1 MKGHMKPSTRE
12 KPDHTTLHVGTNNL
26 NSDRPPDL
34 IAKSILGLAI
44 TLKNNWQ
51 NVSVSKIIMR
61 NDNFD
66 EKGMEIN
73 DYLKQFCAK
82 KNIFFDKPY

>member
-1 MKGHMKPSTRE
+1 MKGHMKPSMRE

-34 IAKSILGLAI
+34 IAKSILRLAI

-51 NVSVSKIIMR
+51 NVSMIMR
-61 NDNFD
+61 NGNFD
-66 EKGMEIN
+66 EKGMEIMV
-73 DYLKQFCAK
+73 
-82 KNIFFDKPY
+82 I

>member
-1 MKGHMKPSTRE
+1 MKGHMKPSMRE

-34 IAKSILGLAI
+34 IAKSILRLAI

-51 NVSVSKIIMR
+51 NVSMIMC

-66 EKGMEIN
+66 EKGMEIMV
-73 DYLKQFCAK
+73 
-82 KNIFFDKPY
+82 I

>member
-1 MKGHMKPSTRE
+1 MKGHMKPSMRE

-34 IAKSILGLAI
+34 IAKSILRLAI

-51 NVSVSKIIMR
+51 NVSMIMR

-66 EKGMEIN
+66 EKGMEIMV
-73 DYLKQFCAK
+73 
-82 KNIFFDKPY
+82 I

>member
-1 MKGHMKPSTRE
+1 MKGHMKPSMRE
-12 KPDHTTLHVGTNNL
+12 KPDHTNLHVGTNNL

-34 IAKSILGLAI
+34 IAKSILRLAI

-51 NVSVSKIIMR
+51 NVSMIMR

-66 EKGMEIN
+66 EKGMEIMV
-73 DYLKQFCAK
+73 
-82 KNIFFDKPY
+82 I